1 VPSNNNKLP
10 NAQKNKN
17 QDSNFEKDFNEIV
30 SLVEEELNRN
40 SNNSN

>member
-1 VPSNNNKLP
+1 LNNNKHP

-17 QDSNFEKDFNEIV
+17 QDSNFDKDFNEIV